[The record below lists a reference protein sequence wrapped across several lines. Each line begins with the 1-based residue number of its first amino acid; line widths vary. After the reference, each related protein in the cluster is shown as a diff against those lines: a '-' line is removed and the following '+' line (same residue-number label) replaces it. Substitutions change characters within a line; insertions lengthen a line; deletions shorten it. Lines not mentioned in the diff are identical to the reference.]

1 MAESPQSPNHPPEV
15 SFRQAGI
22 VPPRRAAIMTGFFID
37 ESHLQRLTPGARREL
52 LDILSADISDL
63 KTSFRDLSWD
73 PEDNVSYPL
82 SEEEALALIR
92 SLDEPGRKIL
102 RVFAR
107 NFDGHSGHGELEN
120 LLAAGGFERYDDL
133 GQEISLITRQLRG
146 ITQNSDAWLINWR
159 ARDWQWDEVSQ
170 TYTAGAFFI
179 SGAAILAL
187 REALGIRET
196 AKA

>member
-1 MAESPQSPNHPPEV
+1 
-15 SFRQAGI
+15 
-22 VPPRRAAIMTGFFID
+22 MTGFFID

-92 SLDEPGRKIL
+92 SLDESGRKIL

-107 NFDGHSGHGELEN
+107 NFDGHSGHGELQN
-120 LLAAGGFERYDDL
+120 LLAAGSYERYDDL
-133 GQEISLITRQLRG
+133 GQEISQITRQLRG

-159 ARDWQWDEVSQ
+159 ARDWQWDEASQ

-179 SGAAILAL
+179 AGAAILAL
-187 REALGIRET
+187 REAFGIRDT

>member
-1 MAESPQSPNHPPEV
+1 
-15 SFRQAGI
+15 
-22 VPPRRAAIMTGFFID
+22 MTGFFID

-52 LDILSADISDL
+52 LDILSADISNL

-92 SLDEPGRKIL
+92 SLDDPGRKIL

-107 NFDGHSGHGELEN
+107 NFDGHSGHGELQN
-120 LLAAGGFERYDDL
+120 LLAAGGYQSYDDL
-133 GQEISLITRQLRG
+133 GQEISQITRQLRA
-146 ITQNSDAWLINWR
+146 ISQNSDAWLINWR
-159 ARDWQWDEVSQ
+159 SRDWQWDEASQ

-187 REALGIRET
+187 REAFGIRDT